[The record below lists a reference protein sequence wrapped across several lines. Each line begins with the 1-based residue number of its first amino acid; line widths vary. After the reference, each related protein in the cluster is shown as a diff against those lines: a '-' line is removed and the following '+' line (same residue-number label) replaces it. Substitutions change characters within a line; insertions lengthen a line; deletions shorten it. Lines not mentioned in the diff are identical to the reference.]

1 MDLPIRF
8 PNYEDCLMGVGQTHD
23 NTVYVYDKEKILS
36 KIMNSSS
43 CSYKEALGFFD
54 VHINK
59 SFGKRSPVYFF
70 RIDDFVDLG

>member
-23 NTVYVYDKEKILS
+23 NTVYIYDKEKILL
-36 KIMNSSS
+36 KIMNTSN
-43 CSYKEALGFFD
+43 CSYKDALNFFD
-54 VHINK
+54 VNINK

-70 RIDDFVDLG
+70 RIDDLVDLG

>member
-8 PNYEDCLMGVGQTHD
+8 PNYEDCLMGVGQMHD

-36 KIMNSSS
+36 KIMASSS
-43 CSYKEALGFFD
+43 CSYKEALRFFD
-54 VHINK
+54 VNINK

-70 RIDDFVDLG
+70 RIDDVVDLG